1 MGFISLKDWRARS
14 AGLAQ
19 AAARAKSVLRPALAL
34 TEADALS
41 VNEIACADPGCPDK
55 ETVVLVMRAGE
66 PTRALRFRGPLDDLD
81 EAAARVLAAEEIRT
95 RET

>member
-1 MGFISLKDWRARS
+1 MGFTSLKDWRARS

-19 AAARAKSVLRPALAL
+19 AASRAKAVLRPALDL
-34 TEADALS
+34 SEADALS
-41 VNEIACADPGCPDK
+41 VNEIACADPGCPDV

-81 EAAARVLAAEEIRT
+81 AEAARILAEEERRLRGI
-95 RET
+95 

>member
-19 AAARAKSVLRPALAL
+19 AAARAKALLRPALAL
-34 TEADALS
+34 SEADALS
-41 VNEIACADPGCPDK
+41 VNEIACADPGCPDR

-66 PTRALRFRGPLDDLD
+66 PTRALRFRGPVDDLGAD
-81 EAAARVLAAEEIRT
+81 AARELAAEEARL
-95 RET
+95 RGV

>member
-19 AAARAKSVLRPALAL
+19 AAARAKAVLRPALDL
-34 TEADALS
+34 GEADALS
-41 VNEIACADPGCPDK
+41 VNEIACADPGCPDV

-66 PTRALRFRGPLDDLD
+66 PTRALRFRGPLDHLD
-81 EAAARVLAAEEIRT
+81 EIAARALAQEEIRL
-95 RET
+95 RAV

>member
-34 TEADALS
+34 TESDALS
-41 VNEIACADPGCPDK
+41 VNEIACADPGCPDV
-55 ETVVLVMRAGE
+55 ETVVLVMRTGE

-81 EAAARVLAAEEIRT
+81 EAAARVLAAEEIRL